1 MLSHPRLHSEQK
13 MQGLESFK
21 ARILADQEKIEH
33 DFGARFSELMKLP
46 YFDCVR
52 MSHYLFTGTA
62 KHYKKYLTF

>member
-13 MQGLESFK
+13 MHGLESFK

-52 MSHYLFTGTA
+52 MTVITCLLAQQSIT
-62 KHYKKYLTF
+62 KNI